1 MLKHRIDQKK
11 RGRRIMKLK
20 NKLTQFTVGVSA
32 LTALTYPTVAYA
44 SATEVQSRLTEAG
57 NTIQQLLTGLIVIVG
72 ICVALWIIIKRM
84 PSADDPQ
91 EKSEVYKA
99 VGRVLGLVAI
109 GAAIVWVVP
118 WVYSLFQ

>member
-1 MLKHRIDQKK
+1 
-11 RGRRIMKLK
+11 MKLK

-32 LTALTYPTVAYA
+32 LTALTYPTVVYA

>member
-1 MLKHRIDQKK
+1 
-11 RGRRIMKLK
+11 MKLK
-20 NKLTQFTVGVSA
+20 NKLIQFTVGVSA

>member
-1 MLKHRIDQKK
+1 
-11 RGRRIMKLK
+11 MKLK
-20 NKLTQFTVGVSA
+20 KQLATFTASVSA
-32 LTALTYPTVAYA
+32 LTAVTYPNVVYA
-44 SATEVQSRLTEAG
+44 SAGEVQSRLTEAG

-109 GAAIVWVVP
+109 GAAIVWIVP
-118 WVYSLFQ
+118 WVCSLFQ

>member
-1 MLKHRIDQKK
+1 
-11 RGRRIMKLK
+11 MKFK
-20 NKLTQFTVGVSA
+20 NQLAAFTAGVSA
-32 LTALTYPTVAYA
+32 LTAVTYPNVAYA
-44 SATEVQSRLTEAG
+44 SSAGEVQSRLTEAG

>member
-1 MLKHRIDQKK
+1 
-11 RGRRIMKLK
+11 MKLK
-20 NKLTQFTVGVSA
+20 TQLTTFTAGVSA

-44 SATEVQSRLTEAG
+44 SAGEVQSRLTEAG
-57 NTIQQLLTGLIVIVG
+57 NTIQQLLTGLIVVIA
-72 ICVALWIIIKRM
+72 ICASLWIIIKRM
-84 PSADDPQ
+84 GSTDDPQ

-99 VGRVLGLVAI
+99 IGRVLGLVAI